1 MNEERIRPRDRDAII
16 QSLRAGVV
24 PHTGLQHIQVGRVA
38 EVRSLLADVERVA
51 DGGSAFRLIIGD
63 YGSGKTFFLS
73 VVRAIASER
82 KFVTARAD
90 LHPDRRL
97 HATGGQGRSLYSE
110 MMRNLATRA
119 KPDGGALPGVVQKF
133 ATSIEE
139 EARVSG
145 GNVTELMEHRLHAL
159 EELVGGYDF
168 ASVIAQYW
176 KGYKSDHE
184 DLMRNAERWLRGEFQ
199 TRTDARAALGV
210 RTFVDDDN
218 VYDHLKLLAKFVRLS
233 GYAGLFITLDELV
246 NLYKLSNSQARNANY
261 EQILRILNDSLQGSC
276 EGLAIVM
283 GGTPEFLIDPR
294 RGLFSYQ
301 ALASRLGD
309 NAFVSTSIVD
319 NTGPVIKLRGLTPED
334 LYILLTKLRHVFAS
348 GDQSRYLVPD
358 EALEAFMKHCSKKI
372 GDNFFRTPRT
382 TIKAFLDLLAV
393 LDQNQVEWSE
403 LIERTQIS
411 SDTVSEDLSQQEDDD
426 DGLTTIKL

>member
-1 MNEERIRPRDRDAII
+1 
-16 QSLRAGVV
+16 
-24 PHTGLQHIQVGRVA
+24 
-38 EVRSLLADVERVA
+38 
-51 DGGSAFRLIIGD
+51 
-63 YGSGKTFFLS
+63 
-73 VVRAIASER
+73 
-82 KFVTARAD
+82 
-90 LHPDRRL
+90 
-97 HATGGQGRSLYSE
+97 
-110 MMRNLATRA
+110 
-119 KPDGGALPGVVQKF
+119 
-133 ATSIEE
+133 
-139 EARVSG
+139 
-145 GNVTELMEHRLHAL
+145 
-159 EELVGGYDF
+159 
-168 ASVIAQYW
+168 
-176 KGYKSDHE
+176 
-184 DLMRNAERWLRGEFQ
+184 
-199 TRTDARAALGV
+199 
-210 RTFVDDDN
+210 
-218 VYDHLKLLAKFVRLS
+218 
-233 GYAGLFITLDELV
+233 
-246 NLYKLSNSQARNANY
+246 
-261 EQILRILNDSLQGSC
+261 
-276 EGLAIVM
+276 M

-334 LYILLTKLRHVFAS
+334 LYILLSKLRHVFAS

-372 GDNFFRTPRT
+372 GDNYFRTPRT

>member
-1 MNEERIRPRDRDAII
+1 MSEERIRPRDRDAIV

-24 PHTGLQHIQVGRVA
+24 PHTGLHHVQVGRVV
-38 EVRSLLADVERVA
+38 EVKSLLADVERVA

-97 HATGGQGRSLYSE
+97 HATGGQGRSLYAE
-110 MMRNLATRA
+110 LMRNLATRA

-133 ATSIEE
+133 ATSADE
-139 EARVSG
+139 EAKLSG
-145 GNVTELMEHRLHAL
+145 RNVTELIETRLHAL

-176 KGYKSDHE
+176 KGHQSDDE
-184 DLMRNAERWLRGEFQ
+184 ALMHHAERWLRGEFS
-199 TRTDARAALGV
+199 TKTDAKNALGV

-218 VYDHLKLLAKFVRLS
+218 VYDHLKLMARFVRLA
-233 GYAGLFITLDELV
+233 GYSGLFVTLDELV
-246 NLYKLSNSQARNANY
+246 NLYKLGNSQARNANY

-276 EGLAIVM
+276 EGLAILM

-309 NAFVSTSIVD
+309 NTFATSSLVD
-319 NTGPVIKLRGLTPED
+319 HTGPVIKLKSLTPED
-334 LYILLTKLRHVFAS
+334 LYILLTKLRHVFAA
-348 GDQSRYLVPD
+348 GDASRYLVPN
-358 EALEAFMKHCSKKI
+358 EALEAFMVHCSKKI
-372 GDNFFRTPRT
+372 GDSYFRTPRT
-382 TIKAFLDLLAV
+382 TIKAFLDFLAV
-393 LDQNQVEWSE
+393 LDQNPVEWSE
-403 LIERTQIS
+403 IVEQTQVYADS
-411 SDTVSEDLSQQEDDD
+411 GSEDISVEEDD
-426 DGLTTIKL
+426 DGLATIKL